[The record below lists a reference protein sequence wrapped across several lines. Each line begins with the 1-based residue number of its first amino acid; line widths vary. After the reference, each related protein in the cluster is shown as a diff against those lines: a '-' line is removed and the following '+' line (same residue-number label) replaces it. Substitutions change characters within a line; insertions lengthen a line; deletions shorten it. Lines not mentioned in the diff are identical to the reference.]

1 MAGIPFV
8 LAETMLLSIVGL
20 ILLQGRSDVQGSCSK
35 LLMRSRSGARG
46 SFQAARVLICASLPV
61 YDFFPFLQCKVF
73 LALWS
78 CPSSTPEVSRFPA
91 GCLAPRRSCL
101 RQAAQSPDPSAARVI
116 PTRIKSASTT
126 ATWISSGSTLPS
138 KTSLG
143 AGLLKL
149 KGICRCSAVRQGR
162 CAIRQPCRLWLEAKR
177 GHN

>member
-8 LAETMLLSIVGL
+8 FAKTMLLSIVGL
-20 ILLQGRSDVQGSCSK
+20 IILQGRSGVKESCSK
-35 LLMRSRSGARG
+35 LLMRSRCGARG
-46 SFQAARVLICASLPV
+46 SFRLLIWLFVRHCLFMTCS
-61 YDFFPFLQCKVF
+61 FLQCKVF

-78 CPSSTPEVSRFPA
+78 YPSSTPEVSRFLA
-91 GCLAPRRSCL
+91 GCLAPRPSCL

-143 AGLLKL
+143 AGLL
-149 KGICRCSAVRQGR
+149 
-162 CAIRQPCRLWLEAKR
+162 
-177 GHN
+177 N